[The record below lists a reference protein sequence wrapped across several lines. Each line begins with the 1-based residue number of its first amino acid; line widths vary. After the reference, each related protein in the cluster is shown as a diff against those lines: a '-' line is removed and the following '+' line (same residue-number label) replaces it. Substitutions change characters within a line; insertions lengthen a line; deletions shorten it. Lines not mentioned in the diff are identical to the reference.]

1 MKNNT
6 ILDESD
12 KIRAALDETSDDN
25 DRRQRE
31 ILSMVE
37 TIRKEREAI
46 SSGDDNDDEKGN
58 TSVALESAAAI
69 CNEAEEAFS
78 FRQYNKAVELCI
90 NGLQSYPDD
99 IDIMTNIICFGKEAG
114 RADLSELYAN
124 TLLETSRQRFRKQ
137 TFVMLLEY
145 LLSSRNVFENEK
157 EIRSLISDFN
167 SFFPYE
173 EKRIAFEAELELHLG
188 NRDGAINILKDA
200 LVLYTNAQ
208 VCAKHLAQLEI
219 QMGDYAMALEH
230 CRYGLACTSVEAE
243 KDFYSDTD
251 TTAFLLFYKLLCED
265 YLIHHKFIAGQALR
279 FEAERIREEYKL
291 LRSKY
296 ERKLD
301 DYLGKIESRINVLQF
316 LIADIE

>member
-1 MKNNT
+1 MKINT

-31 ILSMVE
+31 ILSMIE
-37 TIRKEREAI
+37 SIRKAREAI

-58 TSVALESAAAI
+58 TSVALESATAI
-69 CNEAEEAFS
+69 LEKAEEAFS
-78 FRQYNKAVELCI
+78 FHQYNTALNLII
-90 NGLQSYPDD
+90 NGLARYKSD
-99 IDIMTNIICFGKEAG
+99 INMMTDIIVFGAASG
-114 RADLSELYAN
+114 RSDLTEIYAAK
-124 TLLETSRQRFRKQ
+124 LLSTPRKVFTKR
-137 TFVMLLEY
+137 TFVVLLEY
-145 LLSSRNVFENEK
+145 LLSSSEVTENEK
-157 EIRSLISDFN
+157 EIRSVISDFN

-296 ERKLD
+296 ESKLE
-301 DYLGKIESRINVLQF
+301 DYLGEIESRINVLQF

>member
-12 KIRAALDETSDDN
+12 KIRAALDETSDDK
-25 DRRQRE
+25 RQRQ
-31 ILSMVE
+31 ILSMLE
-37 TIRKEREAI
+37 HIRRENT
-46 SSGDDNDDEKGN
+46 SGCDNDDEKVV
-58 TSVALESAAAI
+58 SVALESAEAI

-78 FRQYNKAVELCI
+78 FHQYNTALNLIIKGLVRFPSDI
-90 NGLQSYPDD
+90 NMLTD
-99 IDIMTNIICFGKEAG
+99 IIVFGAASG
-114 RADLSELYAN
+114 RSDLTEIYAAK
-124 TLLETSRQRFRKQ
+124 LLSTPRKVF
-137 TFVMLLEY
+137 TKRTYVVLLEY
-145 LLSSRNVFENEK
+145 LLSSSEVVENEN
-157 EIRSLISDFN
+157 EIRVLVEEYKIR
-167 SFFPYE
+167 FPYD
-173 EKRIAFEAELELHLG
+173 EKGFALEAELELHLG

-301 DYLGKIESRINVLQF
+301 DYLGEIESRINVLQF